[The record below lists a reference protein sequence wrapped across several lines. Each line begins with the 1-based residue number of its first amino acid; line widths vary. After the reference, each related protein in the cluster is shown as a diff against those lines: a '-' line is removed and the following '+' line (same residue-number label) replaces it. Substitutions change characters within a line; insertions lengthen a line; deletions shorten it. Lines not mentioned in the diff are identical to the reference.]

1 MKKILFLIVFFLIS
15 TPVLGKTIDWNTT
28 LNQILENSYDIK
40 LTKTDIDIS
49 KVKIK
54 EAQSEYFPKLGIYA
68 YGEFNKDLAPE
79 NFKQTMYIGNE
90 VIYGS
95 DIYQNAISAGLTYN
109 LWDFGI
115 RGDNLKIAKK
125 DVISKKANYLKTM
138 RDIELNSVELYAKAL
153 SEYKEILIKTE
164 ILVIEKE
171 LLSIKSRL
179 NQAGQVD
186 KPSVI
191 AENIKLKELENDI
204 NKISNEYEKT
214 LKDLSFYSKQ
224 DYLKD
229 DVLSDFEISN
239 EILSVN
245 IQYDNPPEIQIYNAE
260 IEKKQKELL
269 IAKKKNLPQFTFSA
283 NYYLYGASPNDLSS
297 AFDNFGQK
305 GLKFRI
311 TGYLPVFDGFKN
323 KSERDRLNLE
333 ILRLEIEK
341 EQKIADFNR
350 NAEKINADSNFSKQL
365 LDNNKTMLELIN
377 TNISMLD
384 RLNEN
389 LLIDKQTYLNEKIK
403 LLNQKLS
410 VQKSQIS
417 EFTTAYK
424 KFVLN
429 KYNDN
434 IGKL

>member
-1 MKKILFLIVFFLIS
+1 M
-15 TPVLGKTIDWNTT
+15 GKTVDWNTT

-191 AENIKLKELENDI
+191 AE
-204 NKISNEYEKT
+204 
-214 LKDLSFYSKQ
+214 
-224 DYLKD
+224 
-229 DVLSDFEISN
+229 
-239 EILSVN
+239 
-245 IQYDNPPEIQIYNAE
+245 
-260 IEKKQKELL
+260 
-269 IAKKKNLPQFTFSA
+269 
-283 NYYLYGASPNDLSS
+283 
-297 AFDNFGQK
+297 
-305 GLKFRI
+305 
-311 TGYLPVFDGFKN
+311 
-323 KSERDRLNLE
+323 
-333 ILRLEIEK
+333 
-341 EQKIADFNR
+341 
-350 NAEKINADSNFSKQL
+350 KINADSNFSKQL